1 MANPNIVSTS
11 NIVGVTATLNVST
24 TSTSIV
30 TNPVSSSHVYK
41 INGLFLSS
49 YSTSNIGVSVFLSN
63 SGRSLVNTY
72 IIANTSVP
80 SNTTFVAIDKNAP
93 FYMQE
98 NDSLYIQAGVNN
110 SIHALITYED
120 IS

>member
-11 NIVGVTATLNVST
+11 NIVGATVTLNVST

-30 TNPVSSSHVYK
+30 SNPTNSSHVYK

-49 YSTSNIGVSVFLSN
+49 YATANIGVSVFLN
-63 SGRSLVNTY
+63 NTGRALVNTY

-98 NDSLYIQAGVNN
+98 NDSLYIQSSANS